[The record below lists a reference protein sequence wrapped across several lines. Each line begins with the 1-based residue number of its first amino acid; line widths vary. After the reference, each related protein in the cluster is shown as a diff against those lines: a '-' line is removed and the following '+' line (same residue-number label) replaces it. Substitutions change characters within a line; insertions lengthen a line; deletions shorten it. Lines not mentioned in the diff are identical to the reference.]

1 MYPPLDDYSNSIGG
15 KGTTGIQDA
24 LVGKRWEGSDVP
36 ASIIEAGQLF
46 STHVKTTRAMRQLW
60 EERER
65 FMRYDRGWNADDA
78 AVPDDLDLTDEV
90 TENLEDLSLLEK
102 KKQPQTSWSSEK
114 QTDDEDVQRRL
125 DTVESFYVSF
135 DQEKEVQKLN
145 TYSYADGC
153 PGLSPVDHYCLF
165 EDHFDQR

>member
-1 MYPPLDDYSNSIGG
+1 MHG
-15 KGTTGIQDA
+15 DA
-24 LVGKRWEGSDVP
+24 KPFYLCTCSLSFSVFPAKRP
-36 ASIIEAGQLF
+36 ANY
-46 STHVKTTRAMRQLW
+46 T
-60 EERER
+60 EE
-65 FMRYDRGWNADDA
+65 
-78 AVPDDLDLTDEV
+78 
-90 TENLEDLSLLEK
+90 
-102 KKQPQTSWSSEK
+102 KQPQTSWSSEK